1 MVGPISQE
9 ERQSKMV
16 QLKIGVALLV
26 GVSGG
31 LVALQGDAS
40 LPIIGGAVVAG
51 TVLGVALAWYIFPS
65 GEGYR

>member
-9 ERQSKMV
+9 ERQSKMI

-31 LVALQGDAS
+31 LVALQGDGS
-40 LPIIGGAVVAG
+40 LATIGGAVLVG
-51 TVLGVALAWYIFPS
+51 TVLGAALAWYIFPS